1 MDAATLYV
9 VLTLPNGGQRAFIIG
24 KPTWAACRQHIAV
37 LQELKRLDPDSP
49 IVRYRCT
56 FNKPHIELQICESR
70 YSWRCDR
77 YTLSSRQGCTALRW
91 ITRMRKPDRT
101 ATCFVNGKDAT
112 AEPRDDHHR
121 RSAPTDPDEIL
132 KP

>member
-1 MDAATLYV
+1 MDAATLYI

-56 FNKPHIELQICESR
+56 FNKPHIELQICEPW
-70 YSWRCDR
+70 YSGKCDR

-91 ITRMRKPDRT
+91 ISHMRSRKQLGRCYP
-101 ATCFVNGKDAT
+101 
-112 AEPRDDHHR
+112 EPPEKAPPR
-121 RSAPTDPDEIL
+121 RSE
-132 KP
+132 